1 MSDLV
6 QALLTP
12 RGVALVGASADPSKN
27 TGRPQRFLATHG
39 YEGAIYPVNP
49 SRDEVQGLRAYKSV
63 ADIDGPCDQAFI
75 MVPADYVIDA
85 VRQCGEIGVKV
96 ATIYSDGFAE
106 TGPEGQAKQDEL
118 LAVAADAGVRILG
131 PNSMGVICPA
141 SRLTLSVNA
150 VLEMEDVPVGR
161 MGLVSQSGTILGT
174 LLSRGAARGI
184 GYSRML
190 SVGNE
195 ADVGVGE
202 LVDVLVDDPE
212 TDAILLFLEALRDA
226 PVLAKAARRAFDAGK
241 PVMAYKLGRS
251 KAGQAVALSHSGAL
265 AGEDKAVDAFFRANG
280 IVRIETLETLFEM
293 PPLLMGQKPPRGK
306 RVGVMTTTGGGAST
320 VVDRLGA
327 AGLDVIPA
335 PEAVHERLKDFNLTI
350 GRGPLIDLTMAGT
363 REGVY
368 GAALEALLESD
379 ACDAVVCVVGSSAQ
393 FHPELAVAPIVEVG
407 GKATKPV
414 SAFMVPQADAS
425 LRLLADAGIAAFRTP
440 EACADAMRAFFQWQA
455 PVASASSSR
464 RSPDDSRAAPQDEAV
479 KIGKPHPEEAR
490 SAVSKDEAESLA
502 TFSGLGVPVAPH
514 AVVSGA
520 GDAHGLD
527 YPLAVKALSAD
538 LPHKTEAG
546 AVKLGIGSAED
557 LARAIDEIRANV
569 AKQMPDLVLDR
580 FLVEEMVKGV
590 GEVLVGFRLDPQVG
604 PVVVL
609 SPGGILAEV
618 YGDSAIRMAPVSKAD
633 AEAMIGEVKGLAPLR
648 GYRNLPKGDLTA
660 LADAIVKI
668 SSLATI
674 ENPPLD
680 AEINPMIVCG
690 EGQGV
695 FAVDGL
701 VITAE

>member
-118 LAVAADAGVRILG
+118 LAAAAEAGVRVLG

-226 PVLAKAARRAFDAGK
+226 PVLAKAARRAFEAGK
-241 PVMAYKLGRS
+241 PMMAYKLGRS

-407 GKATKPV
+407 GKAAKPV

-455 PVASASSSR
+455 PVASASPSR
-464 RSPDDSRAAPQDEAV
+464 RSPDDSRAAPQDEA
-479 KIGKPHPEEAR
+479 A
-490 SAVSKDEAESLA
+490 SLA
-502 TFSGLGVPVAPH
+502 TFASLGVPVAPH

-520 GDAHGLD
+520 GDAHGLT

-546 AVKLGIGSAED
+546 AVKLGIGSEIE
-557 LARAIDEIRANV
+557 LASAIDEIRVNV
-569 AKQMPDLVLDR
+569 ARMKPDLVLDR

-633 AEAMIGEVKGLAPLR
+633 AEAMIEEVTGLAPLR
-648 GYRNLPKGDLTA
+648 GYRNLPKGDLAA

-690 EGQGV
+690 EDQGV
-695 FAVDGL
+695 CAVDGL

>member
-6 QALLTP
+6 ESLLTP
-12 RGVALVGASADPSKN
+12 RGVALVGASADPTKN
-27 TGRPQRFLATHG
+27 TGRPQRFLTTHG
-39 YEGAIYPVNP
+39 FKGKIYPVNP
-49 SRDEVQGLRAYKSV
+49 SRDEVQGLKAYKSV
-63 ADIDGPCDQAFI
+63 ADIDGPCDQAFV

-85 VRQCGEIGVKV
+85 VKDCGKVGIKV

-106 TGPEGQAKQDEL
+106 TGAAGQAKQEEL
-118 LAVAADAGVRILG
+118 LSAAAEAGVRILG

-141 SRLTLSVNA
+141 SQLTLSVNA
-150 VLEMEDVPVGR
+150 VLEMENVPVGR

-184 GYSRML
+184 GFSRML

-202 LVDVLVDDPE
+202 LVDVLVDDPD

-226 PVLAKAARRAFDAGK
+226 PVIAKAARRAFDAGK

-265 AGEDKAVDAFFRANG
+265 AGEDKAVDAFFKANG

-293 PPLLMGQKPPRGK
+293 PPLLMGQKPPKGS

-407 GKATKPV
+407 GKASKPV
-414 SAFMVPQADAS
+414 CAFMVPQADAS

-440 EACADAMRAFFQWQA
+440 EACADAMRAFFQWRA
-455 PVASASSSR
+455 PVTGEIRSISA
-464 RSPDDSRAAPQDEAV
+464 DGKAV
-479 KIGKPHPEEAR
+479 TP
-490 SAVSKDEAESLA
+490 KDEAESLA
-502 TFSGLGVPVAPH
+502 IFAALGVPVAPH
-514 AVVSGA
+514 AVIGGA
-520 GDAHGLD
+520 GDDHGLT

-546 AVKLGIGSAED
+546 AVKLGVGSDVE
-557 LARAIDEIRANV
+557 LAGAVDQIRNNV
-569 AKQMPDLVLDR
+569 ANAKPDLTLDR
-580 FLVEEMVKGV
+580 FLVEEMVKGI

-618 YGDSAIRMAPVSKAD
+618 YQDSAIRMAPVTMDD
-633 AEAMIGEVKGLAPLR
+633 ARAMIDEVKGLAPLK
-648 GYRNLPKGDLTA
+648 GYRNLPKGDLEA

-668 SSLATI
+668 SSLAETL
-674 ENPPLD
+674 NPPLD
-680 AEINPMIVCG
+680 AEINPMIVGG
-690 EGQGV
+690 EGKGV

-701 VITAE
+701 VIAAE

>member
-12 RGVALVGASADPSKN
+12 RGVALVGASADPAKN
-27 TGRPQRFLATHG
+27 TGRPQRFLASHG
-39 YEGAIYPVNP
+39 YAGKIYPVNP
-49 SRDEVQGLRAYKSV
+49 SRDEVQGLKAYKSV

-85 VRQCGEIGVKV
+85 VKDCGKVGIKV

-106 TGPEGQAKQDEL
+106 TGPEGQAKQEEL
-118 LAVAADAGVRILG
+118 LAAAAEAGVRVLG

-141 SRLTLSVNA
+141 SQLTLSVNA
-150 VLEMEDVPVGR
+150 VLEMENVPVGR

-184 GYSRML
+184 GFSRML

-202 LVDVLVDDPE
+202 LVDVLVDDPD

-226 PVLAKAARRAFDAGK
+226 PVLAKAARRAFEAGK

-280 IVRIETLETLFEM
+280 IVRVETLETLFEM
-293 PPLLMGQKPPRGK
+293 PPLLMGQKPPKGN

-335 PEAVHERLKDFNLTI
+335 PDAVHERLKDFNLTI

-368 GAALEALLESD
+368 GAALAALLESD

-407 GKATKPV
+407 GRASKPV

-440 EACADAMRAFFQWQA
+440 EACADAMRAFFQWRA
-455 PVASASSSR
+455 PVSGDVRSASAGGK
-464 RSPDDSRAAPQDEAV
+464 AV
-479 KIGKPHPEEAR
+479 TP
-490 SAVSKDEAESLA
+490 KDEAESLGIFA
-502 TFSGLGVPVAPH
+502 ALGVPVAPH
-514 AVVSGA
+514 AVIAGA
-520 GDAHGLD
+520 GDDHGLT

-546 AVKLGIGSAED
+546 AVKLGVGSEVE
-557 LARAIDEIRANV
+557 LAGAIDEIRANV
-569 AKQMPDLVLDR
+569 RKMKPDLVLDR

-618 YGDSAIRMAPVSKAD
+618 YADSAIRMAPVTMDD
-633 AEAMIGEVKGLAPLR
+633 ARAMIGEVKGLAPLR
-648 GYRNLPKGDLTA
+648 GYRNLPKGDLGG

-668 SSLATI
+668 SSLA
-674 ENPPLD
+674 EAANPPLD
-680 AEINPMIVCG
+680 AEINPMIVGG
-690 EGQGV
+690 EGKGV

-701 VITAE
+701 VIAAE

>member
-12 RGVALVGASADPSKN
+12 RGVALIGASADPRKN
-27 TGRPQRFLATHG
+27 TGRPQRYLSQHG
-39 YEGAIYPVNP
+39 YRGAVYPVNP
-49 SRDEVQGLRAYKSV
+49 GRDEVQGLRAYKSA

-75 MVPADYVIDA
+75 MVPSENVIEA
-85 VRQCGEIGVKV
+85 VAECGRVGVKV

-106 TGPEGQAKQDEL
+106 TGPAGQARQDEL
-118 LAVAADAGVRILG
+118 LAVAARAGVRILG

-150 VLEMEDVPVGR
+150 VLEMTDIPVGR
-161 MGLVSQSGTILGT
+161 IGLVSQSGTILGT

-184 GYSRML
+184 GFSRML

-195 ADVGVGE
+195 ADIGVGE
-202 LVDVLVDDPE
+202 LVDVLVDDPD

-226 PVLAKAARRAFDAGK
+226 PVLAKAARRAYAAGK
-241 PVMAYKLGRS
+241 PVIAYKLGRS
-251 KAGQAVALSHSGAL
+251 QAGQAVALSHSGAL
-265 AGEDKAVDAFFRANG
+265 AGEDKAVDAFFKANG
-280 IVRIETLETLFEM
+280 IVRVETLETLFEM
-293 PPLLMGQKPPRGK
+293 PPLMLGQKPPKGT

-320 VVDRLGA
+320 VVDRLGV
-327 AGLDVIPA
+327 AGLTVVPA
-335 PEAVHERLKDFNLTI
+335 PEAVHERLRDFNLKI

-393 FHPELAVAPIVEVG
+393 FHPELAVAPIVETG
-407 GKATKPV
+407 GKAKLPV
-414 SAFMVPQADAS
+414 CAFMVPQADAS

-440 EACADAMRAFFQWQA
+440 EACADAMRAFFQWRAPSETADPSRQA
-455 PVASASSSR
+455 FGL
-464 RSPDDSRAAPQDEAV
+464 PQDEG
-479 KIGKPHPEEAR
+479 KQQDKPHPEEAR

-502 TFSGLGVPVAPH
+502 VFQSLGIPVARH
-514 AVVSGA
+514 AVISA
-520 GDAHGLD
+520 ASDSHGLN

-546 AVKLGIGSAED
+546 AVRLGIGSDME
-557 LARAIDEIRANV
+557 LAQAIDVIRASV
-569 AKQMPDLVLDR
+569 AAHKPGLTLDR
-580 FLVEEMVKGV
+580 FLVEEMVRGV
-590 GEVLVGFRLDPQVG
+590 GEVLIGFRMDPQVG

-618 YGDSAIRMAPVSKAD
+618 YGDSAIRMAPVSLDEAR
-633 AEAMIGEVKGLAPLR
+633 AMIAEVKGLAPLH
-648 GYRNLPKGDLTA
+648 GYRNLPKGDLAA

-668 SSLATI
+668 SSLAVI

-680 AEINPMIVCG
+680 AEINPMIVG
-690 EGQGV
+690 AEGQGV

-701 VITAE
+701 VIVGE

>member
-12 RGVALVGASADPSKN
+12 RGVALVGASADPNKN
-27 TGRPQRFLATHG
+27 TGRPQRFLQTHG
-39 YEGAIYPVNP
+39 YPGRIYPVNP

-75 MVPADYVIDA
+75 MVPAGHVIDA
-85 VRQCGEIGVKV
+85 VRQCGEVGIKV

-106 TGPEGQAKQDEL
+106 TGPEGQAKQEEL
-118 LAVAADAGVRILG
+118 LAVAAEAGVRILG

-141 SRLTLSVNA
+141 SHLTLSVNA
-150 VLEMEDVPVGR
+150 VLEMADVPVGR

-184 GYSRML
+184 GFSRML

-195 ADVGVGE
+195 GDVGVGE
-202 LVDVLVDDPE
+202 LVDVLVDDPD

-280 IVRIETLETLFEM
+280 IVRVETLETLFEM
-293 PPLLMGQKPPRGK
+293 PPLLMGQKPPKGN

-335 PEAVHERLKDFNLTI
+335 PDAVHQRLKDFNLTI

-368 GAALEALLESD
+368 GAALEALIESD

-407 GKATKPV
+407 GKASKPAHKPI

-440 EACADAMRAFFQWQA
+440 EACADAMRAFFQWRA
-455 PVASASSSR
+455 PVSGAVRSASAGG
-464 RSPDDSRAAPQDEAV
+464 RAVTP
-479 KIGKPHPEEAR
+479 
-490 SAVSKDEAESLA
+490 KDEAESLA
-502 TFSGLGVPVAPH
+502 IFAALGVPVAPH
-514 AVVSGA
+514 AVIAGA
-520 GDAHGLD
+520 DDDHGLT

-546 AVKLGIGSAED
+546 AVKLGIGSEVE
-557 LARAIDEIRANV
+557 LAGAIDEIRNNV
-569 AKQMPDLVLDR
+569 ARLKPDLKLDR

-618 YGDSAIRMAPVSKAD
+618 YKDSAIRMAPVTMDD
-633 AEAMIGEVKGLAPLR
+633 ARAMIDEVKGLAPLR
-648 GYRNLPKGDLTA
+648 GYRNLPKGDLDA

-668 SSLATI
+668 SSLA
-674 ENPPLD
+674 EAANPPLD
-680 AEINPMIVCG
+680 AEINPMIVGG
-690 EGQGV
+690 EGKGV

-701 VITAE
+701 VIAAE

>member
-1 MSDLV
+1 MSELV
-6 QALLTP
+6 ESLLTP

-39 YEGAIYPVNP
+39 YKGKIYPVNP
-49 SRDEVQGLRAYKSV
+49 SRDEVQGLKAYKSV

-85 VRQCGEIGVKV
+85 VKDCGKVGIKV

-106 TGPEGQAKQDEL
+106 TGPEGQAKQEEL
-118 LAVAADAGVRILG
+118 LSVAAEAGVRILG

-141 SRLTLSVNA
+141 SQLTLSVNA
-150 VLEMEDVPVGR
+150 VLEMENVPVGR

-184 GYSRML
+184 GFSRML

-265 AGEDKAVDAFFRANG
+265 AGEDKAVDAFFKANG

-293 PPLLMGQKPPRGK
+293 PPLQMGQKPPKGC

-368 GAALEALLESD
+368 GAALETLLESD

-407 GKATKPV
+407 GKASKPV
-414 SAFMVPQADAS
+414 CAFMVPQADAS

-440 EACADAMRAFFQWQA
+440 EACADAMRAFFQWKA
-455 PVASASSSR
+455 PVTGEIRSISA
-464 RSPDDSRAAPQDEAV
+464 DGKAV
-479 KIGKPHPEEAR
+479 IP
-490 SAVSKDEAESLA
+490 KDEAESLA
-502 TFSGLGVPVAPH
+502 IFAALGVPVAPH
-514 AVVSGA
+514 AVIGSA
-520 GDAHGLD
+520 DDDHGLT

-546 AVKLGIGSAED
+546 AVKLGIGSDVE
-557 LARAIDEIRANV
+557 LAGAIDQIRNNV
-569 AKQMPDLVLDR
+569 QQLKPDLKLDR

-618 YGDSAIRMAPVSKAD
+618 YQDSAIRMAPVTIDD
-633 AEAMIGEVKGLAPLR
+633 ARAMIDEVKGLAPLR
-648 GYRNLPKGDLTA
+648 GYRNLPKGDLEA

-668 SSLATI
+668 SSLAETV
-674 ENPPLD
+674 NPPLD
-680 AEINPMIVCG
+680 AEINPMIVGG
-690 EGQGV
+690 EGKGV

-701 VITAE
+701 VIAAE

>member
-27 TGRPQRFLATHG
+27 TGRPQRFLAAHG
-39 YEGAIYPVNP
+39 YKGAIYPVNP

-106 TGPEGQAKQDEL
+106 TGAEGQAKQDEL
-118 LAVAADAGVRILG
+118 LAVAAAAGVRILG

-150 VLEMEDVPVGR
+150 VLEMDDVPVGR

-226 PVLAKAARRAFDAGK
+226 PVLARAARRAFDAGK

-293 PPLLMGQKPPRGK
+293 PPLLMGQKPPKGK

-335 PEAVHERLKDFNLTI
+335 PEAVHERLKDFNLSI

-407 GKATKPV
+407 GEASKPV

-440 EACADAMRAFFQWQA
+440 EACADAMRAFFQWRA
-455 PVASASSSR
+455 PAGDAIPANASA
-464 RSPDDSRAAPQDEAV
+464 D
-479 KIGKPHPEEAR
+479 GKTVIP
-490 SAVSKDEAESLA
+490 KDEAESLA
-502 TFSGLGVPVAPH
+502 VFASLGVPVAPH
-514 AVVSGA
+514 AVISGA
-520 GDAHGLD
+520 GDAHGLS

-546 AVKLGIGSAED
+546 AVKLGMGSDVE
-557 LARAIDEIRANV
+557 LADAIDEIRANV
-569 AKQMPDLVLDR
+569 AKHMPDLTLDR

-618 YGDSAIRMAPVSKAD
+618 YGDSAIRMAPVSQAD
-633 AEAMIGEVKGLAPLR
+633 ALAMIDEVQGLAPLR
-648 GYRNLPKGDLTA
+648 GYRNLPKGDLAA

-674 ENPPLD
+674 EKPPLD

-690 EGQGV
+690 EGKGV

>member
-6 QALLTP
+6 EALLTP
-12 RGVALVGASADPSKN
+12 RGVALVGASADPAKN
-27 TGRPQRFLATHG
+27 TGRPQRFLTSHG
-39 YEGAIYPVNP
+39 YAGKIHPVNP
-49 SRDEVQGLRAYKSV
+49 GRDEVQGLRAYKSV
-63 ADIDGPCDQAFI
+63 ADIDGPCDHAFI
-75 MVPADYVIDA
+75 MVPSAHVVDA
-85 VRQCGEIGVKV
+85 VRQCGEVGIKV

-106 TGPEGQAKQDEL
+106 TGAEGQAKQDEL
-118 LAVAADAGVRILG
+118 LAVAAEAGVRILG

-150 VLEMEDVPVGR
+150 VLEMENIPVGR

-184 GYSRML
+184 GFSRML

-195 ADVGVGE
+195 ADVDVGE

-226 PVLAKAARRAFDAGK
+226 PVLAKAARRAFEAGK

-251 KAGQAVALSHSGAL
+251 QAGQAVALSHSGAL
-265 AGEDKAVDAFFRANG
+265 AGEDKAVDAFFKANG
-280 IVRIETLETLFEM
+280 IVRVETLETLFEM
-293 PPLLMGQKPPRGK
+293 PPLLMGQTPPRGK

-327 AGLDVIPA
+327 VGLDVIPA
-335 PEAVHERLKDFNLTI
+335 PEAVHERLKDFDLSI

-368 GAALEALLESD
+368 GAALTALLESD

-407 GKATKPV
+407 GKASKAAHKPI

-440 EACADAMRAFFQWQA
+440 EACADAMRAFFEWRA
-455 PVASASSSR
+455 PVGDVAVNASA
-464 RSPDDSRAAPQDEAV
+464 E
-479 KIGKPHPEEAR
+479 GKTVTP
-490 SAVSKDEAESLA
+490 KDEAESLA
-502 TFSGLGVPVAPH
+502 IFAGLGVPVAPH
-514 AVVSGA
+514 AVISNA
-520 GDAHGLD
+520 NEDHGLT

-546 AVKLGIGSAED
+546 AVRLGVGSNME
-557 LARAIDEIRANV
+557 LAAALDEIRANV
-569 AKQMPDLVLDR
+569 ARVKPDLALDR

-604 PVVVL
+604 PVVIL
-609 SPGGILAEV
+609 SPGGVLAEV
-618 YGDSAIRMAPVSKAD
+618 YGDSAIRMAPVAMDKAR
-633 AEAMIGEVKGLAPLR
+633 AMIDEVKGLAPLR
-648 GYRNLPKGDLTA
+648 GYRNLPKGDLDA

-668 SSLATI
+668 SSLAEI

-701 VITAE
+701 VIAAE

>member
-6 QALLTP
+6 EALLTP

-27 TGRPQRFLATHG
+27 TGRPQRFLSAHG
-39 YEGAIYPVNP
+39 YSGTVYPVNP
-49 SRDEVQGLRAYKSV
+49 GRDEVQGLRAYKSV
-63 ADIDGPCDQAFI
+63 GDIDGPCDQAFI
-75 MVPADYVIDA
+75 MVPADHVIDA
-85 VRQCGEIGVKV
+85 VRQCGEVGVKV

-106 TGPEGQAKQDEL
+106 TGAAGQAKQDEL
-118 LAVAADAGVRILG
+118 LRVAAEAGVRVLG

-141 SRLTLSVNA
+141 SHLTLSVNA
-150 VLEMEDVPVGR
+150 VLEMNDVPVGR

-184 GYSRML
+184 GFSRML

-226 PVLAKAARRAFDAGK
+226 PTLARAARRAFDAGK
-241 PVMAYKLGRS
+241 PVIAYKLGRS
-251 KAGQAVALSHSGAL
+251 QAGQAVALSHSGAL
-265 AGEDKAVDAFFRANG
+265 AGEDKAVDAFFRAHG
-280 IVRIETLETLFEM
+280 IVRVETLESLFEM

-327 AGLDVIPA
+327 VGLDVIPA
-335 PEAVHERLKDFNLTI
+335 PDAVHERLKDFDLTI

-368 GAALEALLESD
+368 GAALTALLESD

-393 FHPELAVAPIVEVG
+393 FHPELAVSPIVEVG
-407 GKATKPV
+407 AKASKPV

-440 EACADAMRAFFQWQA
+440 EACADAMRAFFEWRA
-455 PVASASSSR
+455 PSETAHPSR
-464 RSPDDSRAAPQDEAV
+464 RSEAAPRDEA
-479 KIGKPHPEEAR
+479 GNNGRPHPEEAR
-490 SAVSKDEAESLA
+490 SVVSKDEAESLSVFA
-502 TFSGLGVPVAPH
+502 SLGIPVAPH
-514 AVVSGA
+514 AVIA
-520 GDAHGLD
+520 DADAAHGLN

-546 AVKLGIGSAED
+546 AVKLGIASADD
-557 LARAIDEIRANV
+557 LAQAIADIRANV
-569 AKQMPDLVLDR
+569 AAHSPELHLDR
-580 FLVEEMVKGV
+580 FLVEEMVSGV
-590 GEVLVGFRLDPQVG
+590 GEVLIGFRMDPQVG

-618 YGDSAIRMAPVSKAD
+618 YADSAIRSAPVSLTDAGDMIAD
-633 AEAMIGEVKGLAPLR
+633 VKGLAPMR
-648 GYRNLPKGDLTA
+648 GYRNLAKGDLAA

-668 SSLATI
+668 SSLAEI

-680 AEINPMIVCG
+680 AEINPMIVG
-690 EGQGV
+690 AEGAGV
-695 FAVDGL
+695 CAVDGL
-701 VITAE
+701 VITGE

>member
-6 QALLTP
+6 QALLNP
-12 RGVALVGASADPSKN
+12 LGVALVGASADPKKN
-27 TGRPQRFLATHG
+27 TGRPQRYLGAHG
-39 YEGAIYPVNP
+39 FTGAIYPVNP
-49 SRDEVQGLRAYKSV
+49 GRDEVQGLRAYKSV

-75 MVPADYVIDA
+75 MVPADHVIDA
-85 VRQCGEIGVKV
+85 VEQCGRIGVKV

-106 TGPEGQAKQDEL
+106 TGPAGQARQDEL
-118 LAVAADAGVRILG
+118 LRVAAQSGVRVLG

-141 SRLTLSVNA
+141 SHLTLSVNA
-150 VLEMEDVPVGR
+150 VLEMNDIPVGR

-184 GYSRML
+184 GFSRML

-195 ADVGVGE
+195 ADIGVGE

-226 PVLAKAARRAFDAGK
+226 PVLARAARRAYDAGK
-241 PVMAYKLGRS
+241 PVIAYKLGRS
-251 KAGQAVALSHSGAL
+251 QAGQAVALSHSGAL
-265 AGEDKAVDAFFRANG
+265 AGEDKAVDAFFKANG
-280 IVRIETLETLFEM
+280 IVRVETLETLFEM
-293 PPLLMGQKPPRGK
+293 PPLMRGQKPPKGK

-320 VVDRLGA
+320 VVDRLGV
-327 AGLDVIPA
+327 AGLDVVPA
-335 PEAVHERLKDFNLTI
+335 PDAVHERLGNFDLKI

-393 FHPELAVAPIVEVG
+393 FHPELAVAPIVE
-407 GKATKPV
+407 KASKAANIPI

-440 EACADAMRAFFQWQA
+440 EACADAMRAFFQWRA
-455 PVASASSSR
+455 PSEGAVAKTADAG
-464 RSPDDSRAAPQDEAV
+464 RSP
-479 KIGKPHPEEAR
+479 
-490 SAVSKDEAESLA
+490 VSKDEAESLSVFA
-502 TFSGLGVPVAPH
+502 GLGIPVAPH
-514 AVVSGA
+514 AVIADGNE
-520 GDAHGLD
+520 AHGLT

-546 AVKLGIGSAED
+546 AVKLGIASADE
-557 LARAIDEIRANV
+557 LAQAIADIRASV
-569 AKQMPDLVLDR
+569 AAHKPGLHLDR
-580 FLVEEMVKGV
+580 FLVEEMVRGV
-590 GEVLVGFRLDPQVG
+590 GEVLIGFRLDPQVG

-618 YGDSAIRMAPVSKAD
+618 YADSAIRMAPVSLDEAR
-633 AEAMIGEVKGLAPLR
+633 AMIAEVKGLAPLR
-648 GYRNLPKGDLTA
+648 GYRNMPKGDLDA

-680 AEINPMIVCG
+680 AEINPMIVGG
-690 EGQGV
+690 EGAGV
-695 FAVDGL
+695 CAVDGL
-701 VITAE
+701 VIEGE

>member
-6 QALLTP
+6 EALLTP
-12 RGVALVGASADPSKN
+12 RGVALVGASADPAKN
-27 TGRPQRFLATHG
+27 TGRPQRFLTSHG
-39 YEGAIYPVNP
+39 YAGKIHPVNP
-49 SRDEVQGLRAYKSV
+49 GRDEVQGLRAYKSV
-63 ADIDGPCDQAFI
+63 ADIDGPCDHAFI
-75 MVPADYVIDA
+75 MVPSAHVVDA
-85 VRQCGEIGVKV
+85 VRQCGEVGIKV

-118 LAVAADAGVRILG
+118 LAVAAEAGVRILG

-150 VLEMEDVPVGR
+150 VLEMENIPVGR

-184 GYSRML
+184 GFSRML

-226 PVLAKAARRAFDAGK
+226 PVLAKAARRAFEAGK

-251 KAGQAVALSHSGAL
+251 QAGQAVALSHSGAL
-265 AGEDKAVDAFFRANG
+265 AGEDKAVDAFFKANG
-280 IVRIETLETLFEM
+280 IVRVETLETLFEM
-293 PPLLMGQKPPRGK
+293 PPLLMGQTPPRGK

-327 AGLDVIPA
+327 VGLDVIPA
-335 PEAVHERLKDFNLTI
+335 PEAVHERLKDFDLSI

-368 GAALEALLESD
+368 GAALTALLESD

-393 FHPELAVAPIVEVG
+393 FHPELAVAPIVEVE
-407 GKATKPV
+407 GKASKAAHKPI

-440 EACADAMRAFFQWQA
+440 EACADAMRAFFEWRA
-455 PVASASSSR
+455 PVGDVAANASV
-464 RSPDDSRAAPQDEAV
+464 E
-479 KIGKPHPEEAR
+479 GKTVTP
-490 SAVSKDEAESLA
+490 KDEAESLA
-502 TFSGLGVPVAPH
+502 IFAGLGVPVAPH
-514 AVVSGA
+514 AVISNA
-520 GDAHGLD
+520 NEDHGLT

-546 AVKLGIGSAED
+546 AVRLGVGSDMELAAAIGEIRDNVARVKPD
-557 LARAIDEIRANV
+557 LA
-569 AKQMPDLVLDR
+569 LDR

-604 PVVVL
+604 PVVIL
-609 SPGGILAEV
+609 SPGGVLAEV
-618 YGDSAIRMAPVSKAD
+618 YGDSAIRMAPVSMDEAH
-633 AEAMIGEVKGLAPLR
+633 AMIDEVKGLAPLR
-648 GYRNLPKGDLTA
+648 GYRNLPKGDLDA

-668 SSLATI
+668 SSLAEI
-674 ENPPLD
+674 ENPPMD

-701 VITAE
+701 VIAAE

>member
-1 MSDLV
+1 MIDLV
-6 QALLTP
+6 EALLTP
-12 RGVALVGASADPSKN
+12 RGVALVGASADPTKN
-27 TGRPQRFLATHG
+27 TGRPQRFLAAHG
-39 YEGAIYPVNP
+39 YAGKIYPVNP
-49 SRDEVQGLRAYKSV
+49 GRDEVQGLKAYKSV
-63 ADIDGPCDQAFI
+63 ADIDEPCDQAFI
-75 MVPADYVIDA
+75 MVPSAHVIDA

-106 TGPEGQAKQDEL
+106 TGPEGQAKQDNL
-118 LAVAADAGVRILG
+118 LAVAAESGVRVLG

-150 VLEMEDVPVGR
+150 VLEMENIPVGR

-184 GYSRML
+184 GFSRML

-226 PVLAKAARRAFDAGK
+226 PVLAGAARRAFEAGK

-251 KAGQAVALSHSGAL
+251 QAGQAVALSHSGAL
-265 AGEDKAVDAFFRANG
+265 AGEDKAVDAFFKANG
-280 IVRIETLETLFEM
+280 IVRVETLETLFEM

-335 PEAVHERLKDFNLTI
+335 PEAVHERLKDFDLTI

-368 GAALEALLESD
+368 GAALQALLESD

-407 GKATKPV
+407 GKASKPV

-440 EACADAMRAFFQWQA
+440 EACADAMRAFFEWRA
-455 PVASASSSR
+455 PVGDVAANASA
-464 RSPDDSRAAPQDEAV
+464 E
-479 KIGKPHPEEAR
+479 GKTATP
-490 SAVSKDEAESLA
+490 KDEAESLA
-502 TFSGLGVPVAPH
+502 IFASLGVPVAPH
-514 AVVSGA
+514 AVIA
-520 GDAHGLD
+520 DANGDHGLT
-527 YPLAVKALSAD
+527 YPLAVKALSAG

-546 AVKLGIGSAED
+546 AVKLGIGSDTE

-569 AKQMPDLVLDR
+569 ARVKPDLTLGR

-618 YGDSAIRMAPVSKAD
+618 YGDSAIRMAPVD
-633 AEAMIGEVKGLAPLR
+633 VAEAHAMIDEVKGLAPLR
-648 GYRNLPKGDLTA
+648 GYRNLPRGDLDA
-660 LADAIVKI
+660 LADAIVNI
-668 SSLATI
+668 SSLAGI

-690 EGQGV
+690 EGKGV

-701 VITAE
+701 VIAAE

>member
-6 QALLTP
+6 EALLTP
-12 RGVALVGASADPSKN
+12 RGVALVGASADPTKN
-27 TGRPQRFLATHG
+27 TGRPQRFLTSHG
-39 YEGAIYPVNP
+39 YAGKIHPVNP
-49 SRDEVQGLRAYKSV
+49 GRDEVQGLRAYKSV
-63 ADIDGPCDQAFI
+63 ADIDGPCDHAFI
-75 MVPADYVIDA
+75 MVPSAHVVDA
-85 VRQCGEIGVKV
+85 VRQCGEVGIKV

-118 LAVAADAGVRILG
+118 LAVAAEAGVRILG

-150 VLEMEDVPVGR
+150 VLEMENIPVGR

-184 GYSRML
+184 GFSRML

-226 PVLAKAARRAFDAGK
+226 PALAKAARRAFEAGK

-251 KAGQAVALSHSGAL
+251 QAGQAVALSHSGAL
-265 AGEDKAVDAFFRANG
+265 AGEDKAVDAFFKANG
-280 IVRIETLETLFEM
+280 IVRVETLETLFEM
-293 PPLLMGQKPPRGK
+293 PPLLMGQTPPRGK

-327 AGLDVIPA
+327 VGLDVIPA
-335 PEAVHERLKDFNLTI
+335 PEAVHERLKDLDLSI

-368 GAALEALLESD
+368 GAALTALLESD

-407 GKATKPV
+407 GKASKAAHKPI

-440 EACADAMRAFFQWQA
+440 EACADAMRAFFEWRA
-455 PVASASSSR
+455 PVGDVAANASA
-464 RSPDDSRAAPQDEAV
+464 E
-479 KIGKPHPEEAR
+479 GKTVTP
-490 SAVSKDEAESLA
+490 KDEAESLA
-502 TFSGLGVPVAPH
+502 IFAGLGVPVAPH
-514 AVVSGA
+514 AVIA
-520 GDAHGLD
+520 DTNEDHGLT

-546 AVKLGIGSAED
+546 AVRLGVGSDME
-557 LARAIDEIRANV
+557 LAAALDEIRANV
-569 AKQMPDLVLDR
+569 ARVKPDLALDR

-604 PVVVL
+604 PVVIL
-609 SPGGILAEV
+609 SPGGVLAEV
-618 YGDSAIRMAPVSKAD
+618 YGDSAIRMAPVAMD
-633 AEAMIGEVKGLAPLR
+633 EAQAMIDEVKGLAPLR
-648 GYRNLPKGDLTA
+648 GYRNLPKGDLDA
-660 LADAIVKI
+660 LAGAIVKI
-668 SSLATI
+668 SSLAEI

-701 VITAE
+701 VIAAE